1 MKLFQLYYYRTVPEY
16 RFICIFI
23 LKYKYENR
31 NEILKCKINKIS
43 EYRYKEKVT
52 KMSFSRATR
61 RGTSNLSK
69 SYSNHA
75 SESSIKVQ
83 KKNMKS
89 SHVNNNNNTSSRAK
103 IQRVKKLNATVT
115 GMIKHLDQSIDRA
128 MVCLNTKENGV
139 TDNLLN
145 KYVGPLIT
153 NCDELNV
160 GELLEISNIVA
171 NNLK

>member
-1 MKLFQLYYYRTVPEY
+1 
-16 RFICIFI
+16 
-23 LKYKYENR
+23 
-31 NEILKCKINKIS
+31 
-43 EYRYKEKVT
+43 
-52 KMSFSRATR
+52 MSFSRATR

-89 SHVNNNNNTSSRAK
+89 SHVNNNNASSRAK
-103 IQRVKKLNATVT
+103 IQRVKNLNATVT